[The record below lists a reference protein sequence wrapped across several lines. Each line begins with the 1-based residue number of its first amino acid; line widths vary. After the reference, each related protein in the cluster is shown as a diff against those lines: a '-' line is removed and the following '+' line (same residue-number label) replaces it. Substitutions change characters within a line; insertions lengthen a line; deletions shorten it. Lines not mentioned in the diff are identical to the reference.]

1 MWRPAALVDS
11 GEPASQRSGSDFE
24 DLEQRVFR
32 FAVALMAL
40 AVAACS
46 PAAEEPAVTGADAV
60 TPRNPFFGTWEI
72 KGARIAPW
80 WNGQGE
86 EPAADPAYTKL
97 SLEAAATSGAPVL
110 TCDKPSYMTDIK
122 PLRGLFEGL
131 LPEPEKDAA
140 ALGLTET
147 NPTVLTFSCASG
159 TADVEAQ
166 FVMADP
172 DTILLGI
179 DNVIYTYTRT
189 GG

>member
-1 MWRPAALVDS
+1 M
-11 GEPASQRSGSDFE
+11 
-24 DLEQRVFR
+24 FR
-32 FAVALMAL
+32 FAVVSVALSL
-40 AVAACS
+40 AACS
-46 PAAEEPAVTGADAV
+46 PAAEAPAATGADAV

-72 KGARIAPW
+72 KAAHIAPW
-80 WNGQGE
+80 WDGEGE

-122 PLRGLFEGL
+122 PLRGLFESL
-131 LPEPEKDAA
+131 LPEPDKDAA

-147 NPTVLTFSCASG
+147 SPTVLTFSCASG

-166 FVMADP
+166 FVMVDL

>member
-1 MWRPAALVDS
+1 
-11 GEPASQRSGSDFE
+11 
-24 DLEQRVFR
+24 VFR

-40 AVAACS
+40 ALTACS
-46 PAAEEPAVTGADAV
+46 PAAEEPAATGAEAV

-72 KGARIAPW
+72 KAARIAPW
-80 WNGQGE
+80 WDGQGE
-86 EPAADPAYTKL
+86 EPIADPAFTKL

-131 LPEPEKDAA
+131 LPEPDKDAA

-147 NPTVLTFSCASG
+147 SPTVLTFSCASA

-166 FVMADP
+166 FVMVDL

>member
-1 MWRPAALVDS
+1 MQPAEFAMRLGNTLAVLMIAAVTACT
-11 GEPASQRSGSDFE
+11 PASE
-24 DLEQRVFR
+24 E
-32 FAVALMAL
+32 A
-40 AVAACS
+40 
-46 PAAEEPAVTGADAV
+46 PATGAEAV

-72 KGARIAPW
+72 KAARIAPW
-80 WNGQGE
+80 WNSQGE

-97 SLEAAATSGAPVL
+97 SLEADATSGAPVL
-110 TCDKPSYMTDIK
+110 TCDKPSYMTDIL
-122 PLRGLFEGL
+122 PVRGLFQGL
-131 LPEPEKDAA
+131 LPEPDKDAA

-166 FVMADP
+166 FVMAGP

>member
-1 MWRPAALVDS
+1 MT
-11 GEPASQRSGSDFE
+11 ASQRSSVKFE
-24 DLEQRVFR
+24 KLEQRVFR
-32 FAVALMAL
+32 FAVASTAL
-40 AVAACS
+40 VITACS
-46 PAAEEPAVTGADAV
+46 PAAEEPAATGANAV

-72 KGARIAPW
+72 KAARIAPW
-80 WNGQGE
+80 WDGQGE

-97 SLEAAATSGAPVL
+97 SLDAAATSGPPVL

-131 LPEPEKDAA
+131 LPEPDKDAA

-147 NPTVLTFSCASG
+147 SPTVLTFSCAAG
-159 TADVEAQ
+159 AVDVEAQ
-166 FVMADP
+166 FVMVDL

>member
-1 MWRPAALVDS
+1 MKI
-11 GEPASQRSGSDFE
+11 QK
-24 DLEQRVFR
+24 LEQRVFR
-32 FAVALMAL
+32 VTFAWMAL
-40 AVAACS
+40 ALAACS
-46 PAAEEPAVTGADAV
+46 PAAEEPAATGAEAV
-60 TPRNPFFGTWEI
+60 TPRNPFFGAWEI
-72 KGARIAPW
+72 KAARIAPW
-80 WNGQGE
+80 WDGQGE

-97 SLEAAATSGAPVL
+97 SLEADATSGAPVL

-131 LPEPEKDAA
+131 LPEPDKDAA

-159 TADVEAQ
+159 TGDLEAQ
-166 FVMADP
+166 FVMVDP

-179 DNVIYTYTRT
+179 DHVIYTYTRT